1 MQMSRFVAGAGA
13 RGVTASLLVL
23 LVSASAEG
31 RQTPPRLSR
40 QQRATLESVVAA
52 VDRAAL
58 DATLLSPARWQVHV
72 LRASDGSHYVALR
85 AVASGPTRLDAPV
98 VMYVRL
104 TSRAAPGLTTV
115 AQRSAVMEWLR
126 GQRSDPL
133 PMNAGRSMSVPQ
145 GEMPIGGAAAFAG
158 DVAADSSNALRYMDR
173 QREQAAR
180 EREAADK
187 KRRAGL
193 EDAAHGGLPAVHPFE
208 DFDVAARLERDPAGA
223 AILRSVRAGPGAF
236 DLYVAWAEASGSG
249 RPGAVSVISRRLEL
263 PAATTDF
270 QLSDIVLADAVRRL
284 EDGYPA
290 GQQNAHP
297 YAIGALEAT
306 PALDDAFRVDERLSV
321 VFQVINPEA
330 RQTGKP
336 DVEVGFRVVRLV
348 GEREVVVGS
357 LPPQRYTSETLPV
370 DFDVAK
376 GHPIFGAVQAPLGR
390 FVRGR
395 YRLTVTA
402 TDRVAGRQTSRNAL
416 FEVTGTPLSLLNEAP
431 APGQAFRR
439 EAVLAAPVVAAIA
452 RGLRPATPSEAL
464 TRLLDAAAG
473 GRFAELVREEPVAA
487 AERPTAQAL
496 RGLGLFAL
504 GDSPRAVA
512 PQLQQAVAQ
521 GAPAAPVLVVLGAT
535 YALGGDDKAAL
546 TAWSQARDAGIDD
559 ASIATLLVDAYM
571 RQGDV
576 ARATAMARAA
586 LDAQPSNLAAARG
599 LAATRI
605 ASGQYAEA
613 LAGLD
618 ALTSPTADPDT
629 DFLVIHALYAGVVGD
644 TAPGSTASGRER
656 LQAVGQRY
664 VAAAGPH
671 AALVTEWLAVVAARS
686 APMPR

>member
-1 MQMSRFVAGAGA
+1 MSRFVAGAIVVG
-13 RGVTASLLVL
+13 SML
-23 LVSASAEG
+23 LVSANAEG
-31 RQTPPRLSR
+31 RQNAPRLSR
-40 QQRATLESVVAA
+40 QQRAALESVVAA

-58 DATLLSPARWQVHV
+58 DATLLSPSRWQVHV

-85 AVASGPTRLDAPV
+85 AVANDLPGVDAPV
-98 VMYVRL
+98 ILYVRL
-104 TSRAAPGLTTV
+104 ASRAAPGITTV

-180 EREAADK
+180 EREAADR
-187 KRRAGL
+187 KRRAEL
-193 EDAAHGGLPAVHPFE
+193 ENAARAGLPAIHPFE
-208 DFDVAARLERDPAGA
+208 DFDVAGRLDRDPTGA
-223 AILRSVRAGPGAF
+223 TILRSVRAGPGAF
-236 DLYVAWAEASGSG
+236 DLYVGWAEPSGSD
-249 RPGAVSVISRRLEL
+249 RPGPVRVISRRLEL

-284 EDGYPA
+284 DDGYPA

-306 PALDDAFRVDERLSV
+306 PARDDAFRVDERLSV
-321 VFQVINPEA
+321 VFQVINPGA
-330 RQTGKP
+330 RETGKP

-348 GEREVVVGS
+348 GEREVVVGN
-357 LPPQRYTSETLPV
+357 LPPQRYTPETLPV

-376 GHPIFGAVQAPLGR
+376 GHPLFAAVQAPLTR

-402 TDRVAGRQTSRNAL
+402 TDRVAGRQTSRDAL

-439 EAVLAAPVVAAIA
+439 EAVLAPPVVAAIA
-452 RGLRPATPSEAL
+452 RALRPATPSDAL
-464 TRLLDAAAG
+464 TRLLDAAGG
-473 GRFAELVREEPVAA
+473 GRFAELLRDEPVAA

-504 GDSPRAVA
+504 GDSPRSVA
-512 PQLQQAVAQ
+512 AQLQQAIGQ

-586 LDAQPSNLAAARG
+586 LDAQPSNAAAARG

-605 ASGQYAEA
+605 AAGQYAEA

-618 ALTSPTADPDT
+618 ALTSATVDPDT
-629 DFLVIHALYAGVVGD
+629 DFLVIHALYGGFVGE

-686 APMPR
+686 APTPR